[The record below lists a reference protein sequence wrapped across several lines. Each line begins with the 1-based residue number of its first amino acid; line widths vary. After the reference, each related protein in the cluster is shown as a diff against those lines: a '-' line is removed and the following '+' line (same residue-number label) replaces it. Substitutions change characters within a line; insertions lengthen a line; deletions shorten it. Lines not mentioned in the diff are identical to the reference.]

1 MPKQETIILSVV
13 ELDKKEFVQKR
24 SEKKKHERALEINY
38 TKLYTWLG
46 VAVSRKKNA
55 PTKVWAKRYIFSTL
69 TYASDC
75 SMYGQQTKIVLNVTT
90 QLTVYI

>member
-24 SEKKKHERALEINY
+24 SKKNREREHSKFTTPNFI
-38 TKLYTWLG
+38 LG
-46 VAVSRKKNA
+46 LVSQSEKKNA